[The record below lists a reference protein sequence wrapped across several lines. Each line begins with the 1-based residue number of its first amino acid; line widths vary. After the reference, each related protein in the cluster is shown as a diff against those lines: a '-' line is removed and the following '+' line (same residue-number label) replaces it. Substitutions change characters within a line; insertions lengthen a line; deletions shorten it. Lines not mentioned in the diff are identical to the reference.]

1 MKDQPNTKAHSI
13 FPTRSRLRRG
23 PRRVVYARKLEE
35 AERLFGYLREM
46 SAKGIPIIV
55 EGREDERALRS
66 LNVNGKIHC
75 LKARGESRFS
85 FVDKLTSAKEIILL
99 TDFDREGR
107 ELRLWLYDEL
117 TRRRIKVDDK
127 LWRRIRGLAKSE
139 VHAVEELPSFLK
151 TVRTR
156 ALSLS

>member
-1 MKDQPNTKAHSI
+1 
-13 FPTRSRLRRG
+13 
-23 PRRVVYARKLEE
+23 VVYARKLEE
-35 AERLFGYLREM
+35 AERLFGDLREM
-46 SAKGIPIIV
+46 SDKGIPIIV
-55 EGREDERALRS
+55 EGRKDEKALRS
-66 LNVNGKIHC
+66 LNVNGAIHC

-85 FVDKLTSAKEIILL
+85 FVDKLTGTNEVILL

-117 TRRRIKVDDK
+117 TRRRIKAEDK

-151 TVRTR
+151 TVKSR
-156 ALSLS
+156 ALASS